1 MSMVSKVIFGG
12 AGRLLVA
19 AVLLGGGIA
28 PLASADNAP
37 KSNAAASVEAKELEL
52 SLSVMQGKAELVK
65 QLLADGVNV
74 NAVHYDKL
82 TPLSLAIAY
91 NRLEILP
98 ILLEAPGVDVNKS
111 CPLFYAIREGKE
123 VVVTQLLA
131 AGADVNAEYQN
142 NTPLISAILYGR
154 VTIVER
160 LLATP
165 GIDVN
170 KTTLETADTPL
181 HKAAWKGSR
190 QIIPLLLAVPGIDV
204 NAKNAAGDTP
214 LKLAE
219 KFGYPRCAEMIRA
232 AGGKK

>member
-1 MSMVSKVIFGG
+1 MIKNEML
-12 AGRLLVA
+12 GRVGHMLVA
-19 AVLLGGGIA
+19 ALLLCGG
-28 PLASADNAP
+28 LASQVFADNA
-37 KSNAAASVEAKELEL
+37 SVASATQTESALFRA
-52 SLSVMQGKAELVK
+52 VMGGECSRRQAIIGRWGECQCYEFGWLDSALRC
-65 QLLADGVNV
+65 
-74 NAVHYDKL
+74 HYL
-82 TPLSLAIAY
+82 QQTAPTPHSA
-91 NRLEILP
+91 
-98 ILLEAPGVDVNKS
+98 GGSGGKS
-111 CPLFYAIREGKE
+111 CPLFYAIRDGKE
-123 VVVTQLLA
+123 AAVTQLLA
-131 AGADVNAEYQN
+131 AGADVNAWHKN
-142 NTPLISAILYGR
+142 DTPLIAAILFGR
-154 VTIVER
+154 VNIVKQ

-170 KTTLETADTPL
+170 KTTRETADTPL

>member
-1 MSMVSKVIFGG
+1 MLTVALLLG
-12 AGRLLVA
+12 AGM
-19 AVLLGGGIA
+19 A
-28 PLASADNAP
+28 PLTLADNAP
-37 KSNAAASVEAKELEL
+37 QGNATTASAA
-52 SLSVMQGKAELVK
+52 QAELAFFRAVAGGNVEVVQ

-74 NAVHYDKL
+74 NATNSDGL
-82 TPLSLAIAY
+82 TPLCVAITY
-91 NRLEILP
+91 NKLHLLP

-123 VVVTQLLA
+123 TAVTQLLA
-131 AGADVNAEYQN
+131 AGADVNAMHKDD
-142 NTPLISAILYGR
+142 TPLITAVLFGKR
-154 VTIVER
+154 KIVEI

-170 KTTLETADTPL
+170 KTTLKTADTPL
-181 HKAAWKGSR
+181 HKAAWRGDR

-204 NAKNAAGDTP
+204 NAKNADGDTP

-219 KFGYPRCAEMIRA
+219 QFGYPRCAAMIRA

>member
-1 MSMVSKVIFGG
+1 ML
-12 AGRLLVA
+12 GRVGHMLVA
-19 AVLLGGGIA
+19 ALLLCGGLAYKVYADSA
-28 PLASADNAP
+28 PAASAAPAESALFRAVMGGNA
-37 KSNAAASVEAKELEL
+37 
-52 SLSVMQGKAELVK
+52 QGVK

-74 NAVHYDKL
+74 NATNSDGL
-82 TPLSLAIAY
+82 TPLCVAITY
-91 NRLEILP
+91 NKLHLLP
-98 ILLEAPGVDVNKS
+98 ILLEAPGVDVDKS
-111 CPLFYAIREGKE
+111 CPLFYAIRDGKE
-123 VVVTQLLA
+123 AAVTQLLA
-131 AGADVNAEYQN
+131 AGADVNAWHKN
-142 NTPLISAILYGR
+142 DTPLIAAILFGR
-154 VTIVER
+154 VNIVKQ
-160 LLATP
+160 LLAIP

-170 KTTLETADTPL
+170 KTTRETADTPL